1 MSDKLSIIVNGE
13 EREIFMS
20 FGLLNHLCNVVGTIE
35 NVPLISID
43 VELRNTIL
51 PLTLAERTKS
61 GKLINK
67 ELPEVDDFEI
77 TVEDGEKLLEWVTD
91 HAGNFFIKALETAR
105 RLESN
110 NKDRLQGLMQSSDG
124 SKS

>member
-1 MSDKLSIIVNGE
+1 MSDKLTITVNGE

-20 FGLLNHLCNVVGTIE
+20 FGLLNHLCNVIGTVE
-35 NVPLISID
+35 NVPLISMD
-43 VELRNTIL
+43 AELRNVIL
-51 PLTLAERTKS
+51 PLTLAERSKS

-77 TVEDGEKLLEWVTD
+77 SVSDGEKLLEWVTD
-91 HAGNFFIKALETAR
+91 HAGNFFIKALETAK

-110 NKDRLQGLMQSSDG
+110 NRERLQGLMQSSDG
-124 SKS
+124 SKT